1 MQMKKKSKSEFVLL
15 GQPIIDINR
24 QKVEDLLCEKTT
36 QMLTE
41 SSELGEDLS
50 DCMSRFFKQMLKM
63 PEVRFANKICLVI
76 ELPILR
82 NISSKEIS
90 ALTDFMS
97 ALLQDKLEIN
107 YGIYYVKEQCSY
119 KIKLLVCSHN
129 DK

>member
-24 QKVEDLLCEKTT
+24 QKVEDLLFEKTT

-50 DCMSRFFKQMLKM
+50 DCMSRFVKQMLKM
-63 PEVRFANKICLVI
+63 PEVRVANKICLVI